1 MYLRFIDFII
11 VIIVAAFV
19 TTVTVRIYSIGSL
32 VDLSYLIDYYVNFE
46 EIELQY
52 CFIFTY

>member
-11 VIIVAAFV
+11 AIIVAAFV